1 MGIPAKAIVSAAL
14 AVIMQGEALLQ
25 QLGSIP
31 AQTATQTITEYVVEQ
46 GISSTG
52 VLSNGGEVLY
62 ETFATGAGGSAIAS
76 SGTSASGAFSAYAM
90 GGGDVAVTGAAS
102 KAAAQDVASKVVIQE
117 AGQSGLASVGGLLS
131 MSLPA
136 WTAAVAPL
144 LGVGIGYEAGQKL
157 YDLNPELWARISDAI
172 LPNCWK
178 YSDVMPAYVDKD
190 GQVYVD
196 KDAVDELKNLFEE
209 EGIGEGEGYTSELDT
224 GDWQQPIR
232 AGSSIAFQHYWG
244 NPRYL
249 YKWVYDIVSG
259 NAKVLSD
266 QSGQAIITGESGSVF
281 RRTVYRDTGGGFV
294 IWGGPN
300 DVSIG
305 NGGSQE
311 RYATHDG
318 KTAYWYVDDATL
330 THGSSSVIPQDL
342 VNTGPYWSA
351 NGAGNAGWTV
361 TYGTPHVSYPDG
373 LERWLG
379 DSVDYDNLPTK
390 KLITDDTGTG
400 KTIIPVRL
408 PTDID
413 HSNDPTVAPDPTS
426 ISPASDIS
434 KFVSPYTI
442 DQQRPAPHIT
452 DPEQE
457 AQKQAPIIWPE
468 PNPSPITPTSTNP
481 SQPTQPPPVGGLADI
496 LPFIPLSG
504 GTNSTSPTPLPDAP
518 FSDTDGLI
526 KVYNPT
532 ASELITF
539 SHWLWVTYA
548 DATIDKIWNNPF
560 DGVISLHE
568 LYATPTRSANKI
580 YIKSGFLVSDTASY
594 AVPDRYTEINCG
606 SIVIPEFWKNYL
618 DYSPYSKAMIYLP
631 FIGIQELNVDDIVGH
646 AVNVTYRVD
655 SYSGACIAMITV
667 ARDGY
672 SNTVYQFSGN
682 CSVQVPIAGG
692 SQAAIRAAQIS
703 ASAYQNAYHVAGLAG
718 LAGGIASGVGSLLN
732 LNMGGALGGLVNGLG
747 SYATNQAQGQ
757 ANAIS
762 QTVSAKSSVQHSG
775 TFGESFGAMGNKK
788 PYLIIRRPIQVQ
800 VTNYNEEYGFPAHK
814 MVYIGDCT
822 GYLRVREVHV
832 TSATATDTEKMNI
845 EQLLKAGVY
854 V

>member
-14 AVIMQGEALLQ
+14 AVTMQGEALLQ

-31 AQTATQTITEYVVEQ
+31 AQAATQTITEYVVEQ

-52 VLSNGGEVLY
+52 VLSNGGEILY
-62 ETFATGAGGSAIAS
+62 ETFASGAGGAAVTS
-76 SGTSASGAFSAYAM
+76 SGTSASGAFSAYAL

-157 YDLNPELWARISDAI
+157 YDLNPELWAKISDAI

-178 YSDVMPAYVDKD
+178 FSDVMPAYVDKD

-196 KDAVDELKNLFEE
+196 KDAVDTLKNLFEE
-209 EGIGEGEGYTSELDT
+209 EGIGGEEGYTSDLNTGNWAKPIAAFPFIFGGSQANGELVQAT
-224 GDWQQPIR
+224 GGRGAILASNSGTIIV
-232 AGSSIAFQHYWG
+232 AGEPGMQYHQELIHNGEVTYSYDGQLVEGMSNSYTTVVNGLKSIWYNITGSRYWG
-244 NPRYL
+244 N
-249 YKWVYDIVSG
+249 
-259 NAKVLSD
+259 
-266 QSGQAIITGESGSVF
+266 IIPGKSTGANW
-281 RRTVYRDTGGGFV
+281 TDTG
-294 IWGGPN
+294 
-300 DVSIG
+300 
-305 NGGSQE
+305 
-311 RYATHDG
+311 Y
-318 KTAYWYVDDATL
+318 
-330 THGSSSVIPQDL
+330 
-342 VNTGPYWSA
+342 
-351 NGAGNAGWTV
+351 GNAGWTV
-361 TYGTPHVSYPDG
+361 TYGTELNPYPDG
-373 LERWLG
+373 TERWLG
-379 DSVDYDNLPTK
+379 DSVDYDQLPTK
-390 KLITDDTGTG
+390 KLITDDTGAG

-468 PNPSPITPTSTNP
+468 PNPSPLTPTSTNP
-481 SQPTQPPPVGGLADI
+481 SQPTQPPPTGGLADI
-496 LPFIPLSG
+496 LPFMPLSG

-606 SIVIPEFWKNYL
+606 SIVIPEYWKNYL

-667 ARDGY
+667 AREGY

-732 LNMGGALGGLVNGLG
+732 LNMGGALGGIVNGLG

-814 MVYIGDCT
+814 MVYIGNCT
-822 GYLRVREVHV
+822 GYIRVREVHV
-832 TSATATDTEKMNI
+832 TSATATDAEKMNI

>member
-14 AVIMQGEALLQ
+14 AVTMQGEALLQ

-31 AQTATQTITEYVVEQ
+31 AQTATQTITEYVAEQ

-52 VLSNGGEVLY
+52 VLSNGGEILY
-62 ETFATGAGGSAIAS
+62 ETFATGAGGSAVAS
-76 SGTSASGAFSAYAM
+76 SGTSASGAFSAYAL

-144 LGVGIGYEAGQKL
+144 LGVAIGYEAGQKI
-157 YDLNPELWARISDAI
+157 YDINPEFWEKVSDAI
-172 LPNCWK
+172 LPDCWK

-196 KDAVDELKNLFEE
+196 KDAVDDLKRLFDE
-209 EGIGEGEGYTSELDT
+209 EGMLNPEGYHYDSPDPLAGDITDVSVGGGQYKEFVSGWSEQDSVA
-224 GDWQQPIR
+224 QPIGDGKIVSYFTPDGGLVIQSYSESGTGGVEITNLTTGTVNR
-232 AGSSIAFQHYWG
+232 YIPSTRHNTVDGSISFTAGSPIGIPASWNPSTSMPANNFPEGFHTSPSEFKYSSIGTIIFQG
-244 NPRYL
+244 T
-249 YKWVYDIVSG
+249 
-259 NAKVLSD
+259 
-266 QSGQAIITGESGSVF
+266 QTGEMPEGTSRWEG
-281 RRTVYRDTGGGFV
+281 D
-294 IWGGPN
+294 
-300 DVSIG
+300 
-305 NGGSQE
+305 Q
-311 RYATHDG
+311 
-318 KTAYWYVDDATL
+318 VD
-330 THGSSSVIPQDL
+330 I
-342 VNTGPYWSA
+342 
-351 NGAGNAGWTV
+351 
-361 TYGTPHVSYPDG
+361 
-373 LERWLG
+373 
-379 DSVDYDNLPTK
+379 DSLPTK

-434 KFVSPYTI
+434 KFISPYTI

-468 PNPSPITPTSTNP
+468 PNPSPLTPTSTNP
-481 SQPTQPPPVGGLADI
+481 SQPTQPPPTGGLADI

-667 ARDGY
+667 ARNGY

-692 SQAAIRAAQIS
+692 SQAAIRAAQIA

-747 SYATNQAQGQ
+747 SYATNQAQGK

-814 MVYIGDCT
+814 MVYIGNCT
-822 GYLRVREVHV
+822 GYIRVREVHV
-832 TSATATDTEKMNI
+832 TSATATDAEKMNI

-854 V
+854 I